1 MLNYNKNLRDKVYF
15 YFLLLII
22 TIFYLQLYL
31 TASNEIIGDKW
42 AYNNLFINYSAGF
55 VRRGILGEVFLII
68 NKIYNVGPLDF
79 SPKKIVFFFHLN
91 FKNVN

>member
-42 AYNNLFINYSAGF
+42 AMQSFYKLLSR
-55 VRRGILGEVFLII
+55 VC
-68 NKIYNVGPLDF
+68 
-79 SPKKIVFFFHLN
+79 
-91 FKNVN
+91 